1 MADRSEKAANRARLK
16 AIKKFN
22 NQKYREFNKMKKR
35 KNVPESEY
43 YAEMRDE
50 NNLVEFDNLQTY
62 FYTDNGTVKS
72 VDGVS
77 FDIPKGKTIG
87 IVGES
92 GCGKS
97 VTSLSLMRLLQGP
110 QGQIAGGEIRYNK
123 EGHAI
128 DITKVPI
135 HDMTKIRGMI

>member
-1 MADRSEKAANRARLK
+1 MADRNEKAARKARFK
-16 AIKKFN
+16 EIKKFN
-22 NQKYREFNKMKKR
+22 NQKYREYNKMKKR

-43 YAEMRDE
+43 YTEMRDE
-50 NNLVEFDNLQTY
+50 NNLIEFDNLQTY

-97 VTSLSLMRLLQGP
+97 VTSLSLMQLLQGP
-110 QGQIAGGEIRYNK
+110 QGQIAGVK
-123 EGHAI
+123 SV
-128 DITKVPI
+128 ITKK
-135 HDMTKIRGMI
+135 DMPLILQRFQFAI